1 MKAAAVVLVL
11 VALVGCSAPMVGLKP
26 CPPGEPSTSRPELRW
41 EPLPPAAFA
50 ARFAVSDVCYDLR
63 VFDGRATAYSR
74 DGLTE
79 PRHRVEMIL
88 TPGKT
93 YTWTVRARFRVDGA
107 RRRTEWTQR
116 ESSERRDG
124 TVVRASAEL
133 VPLKIEPLPKP

>member
-1 MKAAAVVLVL
+1 MKAAAILSVL
-11 VALVGCSAPMVGLKP
+11 VALAGCSAPMVGLEP
-26 CPPGEPSTSRPELRW
+26 FPPGDPSTSRPELRW
-41 EPLPPAAFA
+41 EPLPLNAFA
-50 ARFAVSDVCYDLR
+50 PRFAVSEVCYDLR

-124 TVVRASAEL
+124 NVSPAPAEL
-133 VPLKIEPLPKP
+133 VSLKIAPLPKT

>member
-1 MKAAAVVLVL
+1 MKAAAILL
-11 VALVGCSAPMVGLKP
+11 ALVFPAGCSAPMVGLKP
-26 CPPGEPSTSRPELRW
+26 FPPGEPSTSRPELRW
-41 EPLPPAAFA
+41 ESLPLNAFA
-50 ARFAVSDVCYDLR
+50 PRFTLSEVCYDLR
-63 VFDGRATAYSR
+63 VFDGPAAVYSR

-79 PRHRVEMIL
+79 PRHRVEMLL

-124 TVVRASAEL
+124 TVVNASAEL